1 MQTVRRLQRMSQW
14 SRRHLPAGLCALG
27 ALILLSG
34 CSRSLT
40 IYQAPYINTAAQ
52 ANRPPEKRTGE
63 PLELAIVCVYP
74 QDLEKAENELLRPGS
89 RVTCRDWYERRPQLG
104 VETQTG
110 FSLPQEQIYTMTV
123 ADDVYGRKI
132 GSVLRGAKLDG
143 DRPIT
148 KDKLEFKWGDLGN
161 RDAAIYVFPKF
172 IARDGSVL
180 PVAPA
185 MFNPPGKYKSKMAIE
200 IGVAADRPLDEAQYV
215 RVRSD

>member
-1 MQTVRRLQRMSQW
+1 MHTSNRLQRTSN
-14 SRRHLPAGLCALG
+14 SRRYLPTAICALG
-27 ALILLSG
+27 ALSLLTG
-34 CSRSLT
+34 CARTIT
-40 IYQAPYINTAAQ
+40 IYQDPYVNTAAQ

-89 RVTCRDWYERRPQLG
+89 RVTCRDWYERRPQVG
-104 VETQTG
+104 VESQTG

-143 DRPIT
+143 DKPIT
-148 KDKLEFKWGDLGN
+148 KSGIQFKWGELHN
-161 RDAAIYVFPKF
+161 KDATIYVFPKF

-180 PVAPA
+180 PVTPA
-185 MFNPPGKYKSKMAIE
+185 KFNPPGKYKSKLSID

-215 RVRSD
+215 KVRSE